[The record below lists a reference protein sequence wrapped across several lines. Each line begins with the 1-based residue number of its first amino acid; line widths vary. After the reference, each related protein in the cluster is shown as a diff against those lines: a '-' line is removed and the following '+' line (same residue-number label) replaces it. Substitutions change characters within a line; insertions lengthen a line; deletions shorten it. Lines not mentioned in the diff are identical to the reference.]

1 MKTRKTFLF
10 FISLSIL
17 GYLYLF
23 KLQNSMFNEY
33 TVDDKVVKQ
42 IIANNITEDMGEYE
56 KVRSI
61 HDYIVISTKY
71 DDENLEKN
79 TIPDIDFT
87 AKGVLEKHLGVC
99 RGYAEA
105 FKLLMDELSIECE
118 IVTGYADSVSHAWNV
133 VKVDGVWYQI
143 DCTFDDP
150 VDDNNIAGNS
160 DNLRYDYFLVTN
172 EQICLDHTPDELKY
186 DCSSEKYMY
195 QEKMK
200 NVPFIFLDSIQT
212 LPAALL
218 EGIDNHHTS
227 MTFYFPENINL
238 ETSRIVERLSFLLGN
253 TGHSFTQFY
262 YTPVQKCGKYYY
274 TTFFV
279 E

>member
-1 MKTRKTFLF
+1 M
-10 FISLSIL
+10 
-17 GYLYLF
+17 
-23 KLQNSMFNEY
+23 QNEVFMDYKVDEKVINE
-33 TVDDKVVKQ
+33 
-42 IIANNITEDMGEYE
+42 IIANNITESMDEYE

-71 DDENLEKN
+71 DEENLKKD

-87 AKGVLEKHLGVC
+87 AKGVLEKNIGVC

-105 FKLLMDELSIECE
+105 FKLLMDKLKIDCE

-133 VKVDGVWYQI
+133 VKIDGVWYQI
-143 DCTFDDP
+143 DCTYDDP
-150 VDDNNIAGNS
+150 VDENNAAGNS
-160 DNLRYDYFLVTN
+160 DNLRYDYFLITD
-172 EQICLDHTPDELKY
+172 EQICLDHTLDEFKY
-186 DCSSEKYMY
+186 DCNSEKYMY
-195 QEKMK
+195 QEKIK
-200 NVPFIFLDSIQT
+200 DVPYTILSSIQT
-212 LPAALL
+212 LPTALL
-218 EGIDNHHTS
+218 NSIDKNKNS
-227 MTFYFPENINL
+227 MTFYFPENISL
-238 ETSRIVERLSFLLGN
+238 ESSQLVERLSILLGN